1 MSRIPPECAS
11 FFEPQGSAWN
21 RPGVFILAPR
31 KSQGNPNPSD
41 LCVGALLRQ
50 RGYCHAQR
58 RLHAVVNRR
67 QSPQSKAANW
77 LARMIAIVLNKV
89 RGRG

>member
-1 MSRIPPECAS
+1 MHAK
-11 FFEPQGSAWN
+11 
-21 RPGVFILAPR
+21 PGIAKKRV
-31 KSQGNPNPSD
+31 
-41 LCVGALLRQ
+41 V
-50 RGYCHAQR
+50 QR